1 MATAAAAATRVD
13 QPTSVFAKLVY
24 PVSLLASLSIWLLA
38 VRAPLWVD
46 ETLAYWQ
53 VSGGFGRIW
62 SRSAQMPSS
71 IGYLYTLWFAR
82 SILGSQEIAL
92 KIPSMLAM
100 LGAAYFLFR
109 IAREL
114 FGREIAFLT
123 CIFFCTH
130 PDVVFAATDARPYA
144 FALLATNLAIF
155 LFIQWMTRHE
165 MRYAILFG
173 IAAAGILYFHYL
185 FGAIL
190 PAFAIYYLAM
200 RGRSIKADIRQLAA
214 VLVTFTLLAAPLMV
228 RVVSLFRTRQTHVVL
243 ELAQTVVA
251 LKTFA
256 PEKLLIGFLVA
267 VSVAALVRKVKL
279 PGRDC
284 FPAIL
289 LCPLLAFIPGAI
301 LYGISAATP
310 LHLFI
315 SRYCLVAVSGSVLTW
330 GLLTTR
336 IDSRLLRQMFCVG
349 LVAVTVFRSYA
360 SPFTRKHELSFKPA
374 FDLVNADVTQDK
386 APVLMCSAF
395 IESDY
400 EPMPAPASENALLS
414 QASYYRLDVPATLL
428 PFDLNDETIRV
439 ASHSIQ
445 EAAQRRQ
452 RFLVIAGPASYSTL
466 EWLVS
471 YTKGTFAPRLM
482 GEFDGIVVLEFTPS
496 GGGN

>member
-1 MATAAAAATRVD
+1 VTTATVAAPRVD
-13 QPTSVFAKLVY
+13 QPTSVFAQLVY
-24 PVSLLASLSIWLLA
+24 PISLLASLSIWFLA

-62 SRSAQMPSS
+62 FRSAQMPSS
-71 IGYLYTLWFAR
+71 IGYLYTLWFAK

-92 KIPSMLAM
+92 KIPSMLAT

-114 FGREIAFLT
+114 FGQEIAFLT

-155 LFIQWMTRHE
+155 RFLLWMTRRE
-165 MRYAILFG
+165 MQDAVLFG
-173 IAAAGILYFHYL
+173 VAAPAILYFHYL

-190 PAFAIYYLAM
+190 PAFAICYLAM
-200 RGRSIKADIRQLAA
+200 RGRSIKADARQLAA
-214 VLVTFTLLAAPLMV
+214 ILAIFTLLAAPLIV
-228 RVVSLFRTRQTHVVL
+228 RVVSLFQSRQTHVVL

-256 PEKLLIGFLVA
+256 PEKLLIGFLA
-267 VSVAALVRKVKL
+267 VISVAALVRKVKL

-289 LCPLLAFIPGAI
+289 LCPILAVVPGAV
-301 LYGISAATP
+301 LYGISAVTP

-315 SRYCLVAVSGSVLTW
+315 SRYCLVAVPGSVLTW
-330 GLLTTR
+330 GLLTSR

-349 LVAVTVFRSYA
+349 LVAVTIFRSYA
-360 SPFTRKHELSFKPA
+360 SPLTRKHELSFKPA
-374 FDLVNADVTQDK
+374 FDLVNANVAQDK

-400 EPMPAPASENALLS
+400 EPMPVPGSENALWS
-414 QASYYRLDVPATLL
+414 QASYYRLDGPTTLL
-428 PFDLNDETIRV
+428 PFDLNNETIRV
-439 ASHSIQ
+439 ASPAIQ
-445 EAAQRRQ
+445 AAAQRHQ
-452 RFLVIAGPASYSTL
+452 RFLLIAGPASYATA
-466 EWLVS
+466 EWIVAYS
-471 YTKGTFAPRLM
+471 KGMFVPSVM
-482 GEFDGIVVLEFTPS
+482 GDFDGIVVVEFTPTA
-496 GGGN
+496 

>member
-1 MATAAAAATRVD
+1 MATATTGIEKPAFVL
-13 QPTSVFAKLVY
+13 AKLLY
-24 PVSLLASLSIWLLA
+24 PVSLLASLSIWLMA

-71 IGYLYTLWFAR
+71 IGYLYTLWFAK
-82 SILGSQEIAL
+82 SILGTQEIAL
-92 KIPSMLAM
+92 KIPSMLAT

-114 FGREIAFLT
+114 FDAEIAFLT

-155 LFIQWMTRHE
+155 AFMRWMTRHE
-165 MRYAILFG
+165 MRHAVLFG
-173 IAAAGILYFHYL
+173 VAAAGILYFHYL
-185 FGAIL
+185 FGVIL

-200 RGRSIKADIRQLAA
+200 RGRSIKADVRQLAA
-214 VLVTFTLLAAPLMV
+214 VLATFILFAAPLIL
-228 RVVSLFRTRQTHVVL
+228 RVLSLYRTRQTHVVP

-251 LKTFA
+251 LKIFA
-256 PEKLLIGFLVA
+256 PQKLLIGFLIA
-267 VSVAALVRKVKL
+267 VFVAALVRKLKL
-279 PGRDC
+279 PDRDC

-289 LCPLLAFIPGAI
+289 LCPLLALVPGAI
-301 LYGISAATP
+301 LYSISAVTP

-315 SRYCLVAVSGSVLTW
+315 SRYCLVAVPGSVLTW
-330 GLLTTR
+330 GLLTSR

-349 LVAVTVFRSYA
+349 LVVVTILYYHA
-360 SPFTRKHELSFKPA
+360 NPYMRKHELSFKPA
-374 FDLVNADVTQDK
+374 FELVNANVAPDK
-386 APVLMCSAF
+386 APILMCSAF

-400 EPMPAPASENALLS
+400 ESMPAPASENALLS
-414 QASYYRLDVPATLL
+414 QASYYPLDAPTALL

-439 ASHSIQ
+439 ASQSVQ
-445 EAAQRRQ
+445 AAAQRHQ

-471 YTKGTFAPRLM
+471 YLQGMFVPREM
-482 GEFDGIVVLEFTPS
+482 GEFDGIVVLEFSPIARS
-496 GGGN
+496 D